1 MLFHYLLLPDSMP
14 HLLVKFY
21 LGVVSVTL
29 PTMLFVPIS
38 VSAQPA
44 AAPLTAEQQK
54 QILNRTA
61 EQRLGSLGAAAGYQA
76 GAPTFAQA
84 VGGIIRA
91 VLALLGVVFMAYIIW
106 AGYLWMIARGDEEK
120 IKKSKAIL
128 RGSIIGLVI
137 VLSAYIITATV
148 IDRFGKA
155 TGFNQNASA
164 TQGAQATQ
172 GTLDPSCYNGCMAS
186 NGLGAQ
192 AQCVGQCTR

>member
-1 MLFHYLLLPDSMP
+1 MQP
-14 HLLVKFY
+14 LLVKLY

-29 PTMLFVPIS
+29 ATMLFVPIS
-38 VSAQPA
+38 VSAQTT
-44 AAPLTAEQQK
+44 AAPSAGLTADQQQ

-61 EQRLGSLGAAAGYQA
+61 EQRLNSLGSAAGYQA

-91 VLALLGVVFMAYIIW
+91 VLALLGIIFMAYIIW

-128 RGSIIGLVI
+128 RGSIIGLVV

-155 TGFNQNASA
+155 TGF
-164 TQGAQATQ
+164 QGAAPNQQ
-172 GTLDPSCYNGCMAS
+172 QNP
-186 NGLGAQ
+186 
-192 AQCVGQCTR
+192 

>member
-1 MLFHYLLLPDSMP
+1 MP
-14 HLLVKFY
+14 QLLVKFY
-21 LGVVSVTL
+21 LSVVSVVLATI
-29 PTMLFVPIS
+29 LFVPIS
-38 VSAQPA
+38 LSAQAPA
-44 AAPLTAEQQK
+44 APSAGLTAEQQQ

-61 EQRLGSLGAAAGYQA
+61 EQRLNSLGSAAGYQA

-91 VLALLGVVFMAYIIW
+91 VLALLGIIFMAYIIW

-128 RGSIIGLVI
+128 RGSIIGLVV

-155 TGFNQNASA
+155 TGF
-164 TQGAQATQ
+164 QGAAPNQQ
-172 GTLDPSCYNGCMAS
+172 QNP
-186 NGLGAQ
+186 
-192 AQCVGQCTR
+192 